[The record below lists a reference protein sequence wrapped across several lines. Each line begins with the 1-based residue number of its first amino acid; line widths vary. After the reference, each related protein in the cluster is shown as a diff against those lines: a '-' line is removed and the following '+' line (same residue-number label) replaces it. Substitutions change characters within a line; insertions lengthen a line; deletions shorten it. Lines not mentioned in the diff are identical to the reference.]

1 MIIDCHDHHTA
12 ISPFDASSAENNIIE
27 ANTRAEASS
36 L

>member
-12 ISPFDASSAENNIIE
+12 ISPFDASSAENE
-27 ANTRAEASS
+27 VVTQAGVSS